1 MLMQV
6 IAGGLGYVCGGGGL
20 EMSNAR
26 GLSEYFF
33 PSGILSTSVLAS
45 LYRTRQ
51 EAVAKLHLICGACK
65 IQETRIDRNVQF
77 YLRTTWKLHSS
88 GPLHP
93 RRPLPRGLGEDQEAV
108 GAPRPPWLLGWESVS
123 CCLFLAVRGAAHRVT
138 GEASCPVQI
147 RGTCWVICFYLW
159 LKISMTYKLKKTKV
173 GRMKYYLTEFGGL
186 CGSSSLEIHY
196 FESHRN
202 TLFWI
207 SQVLKLVVNLKKLQ
221 EITKTNI
228 LWEKIHANDMSRG

>member
-26 GLSEYFF
+26 GFSEYFF

-77 YLRTTWKLHSS
+77 YLRTTWKLYSS
-88 GPLHP
+88 DPLHP

-108 GAPRPPWLLGWESVS
+108 GPPRPPWLLGWESVS
-123 CCLFLAVRGAAHRVT
+123 CCLFLAVRGAAHT
-138 GEASCPVQI
+138 GWLEKHPVLFKL
-147 RGTCWVICFYLW
+147 GVLVGLFVFICG
-159 LKISMTYKLKKTKV
+159 LKLAWPINLTKQKWGEWNITWQSLV
-173 GRMKYYLTEFGGL
+173 GCVAAPVWKYTILNLTEIHCFGF
-186 CGSSSLEIHY
+186 HK
-196 FESHRN
+196 F
-202 TLFWI
+202 
-207 SQVLKLVVNLKKLQ
+207 
-221 EITKTNI
+221 
-228 LWEKIHANDMSRG
+228 